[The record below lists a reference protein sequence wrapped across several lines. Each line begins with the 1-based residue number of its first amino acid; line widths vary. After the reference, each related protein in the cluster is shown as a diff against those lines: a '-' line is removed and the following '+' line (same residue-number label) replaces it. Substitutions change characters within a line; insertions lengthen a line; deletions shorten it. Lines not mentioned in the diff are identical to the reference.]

1 MFFYYSLDGGQTGK
15 NKTLFWNSNSYKKT
29 DVEENF
35 KSSVQNDAWIIC
47 RFYLFMCCFCVHHLN
62 CKIAILCINQDAFGC
77 RLKKTLYLELAQAF

>member
-1 MFFYYSLDGGQTGK
+1 MEVRQEKIKLYFG
-15 NKTLFWNSNSYKKT
+15 TLTVIKKT